1 MHYETIKELKSEEF
15 KRFTGVQPETFQT
28 MLEVLTENFRIF
40 GRTRK
45 LSFADHLLVTLL
57 YWREYRTQFHLGV
70 DFGVSESTVCRI
82 IQKVE
87 RVLIRSKKFH
97 LPGRKVLRKALREAH
112 EAQQAS
118 ESDTAFE
125 VREVILVD
133 ATECPVERP
142 KKNSGGTTRARRS
155 APPKRS
161 R

>member
-15 KRFTGVQPETFQT
+15 KRFTGVRPQTFQT

-45 LSFADHLLVTLL
+45 LSLADHLLVTLL

-87 RVLIRSKKFH
+87 NVLVRSKKFH
-97 LPGRKVLRKALREAH
+97 LPGRKALREA
-112 EAQQAS
+112 Q

-125 VREVILVD
+125 VVLVD

-142 KKNSGGTTRARRS
+142 KKNSGGTTPARRS
-155 APPKRS
+155 ATPKRS